1 LEIKQDNGD
10 LKTAYDNLVLARQRL
25 RNLQESFQNNAR
37 GGFMLAKE
45 IHKHFPGSVIVG
57 YSRKSSWPEMLSYLT
72 LPGVFGFIQKPNDA
86 RSWED
91 TVILTRQEKQ
101 RLTDEF
107 KSFLALSEQQK
118 RDIQKIKEVRS
129 LLLHNIEYA
138 RTHTMTEGFTSS

>member
-1 LEIKQDNGD
+1 
-10 LKTAYDNLVLARQRL
+10 
-25 RNLQESFQNNAR
+25 
-37 GGFMLAKE
+37 
-45 IHKHFPGSVIVG
+45 
-57 YSRKSSWPEMLSYLT
+57 MLSYLT